1 MPTNKD
7 YIVTLIMSAFITI
20 MIIAAYDRVVSRFIN
35 HQINDA
41 LLEMNVSLDRDI
53 TLDGRVTS
61 PSSLAREA
69 IHLCLGHDS
78 LSACDYV
85 EELGASGAGGSG
97 PEHSA
102 TRNKEQDP

>member
-7 YIVTLIMSAFITI
+7 YVITMILSVFITVL
-20 MIIAAYDRVVSRFIN
+20 IIAAYDRVVSRFIN

-41 LLEMNVSLDRDI
+41 LMEMNVSLDRDN
-53 TLDGRVTS
+53 
-61 PSSLAREA
+61 A

-85 EELGASGAGGSG
+85 EELKDEDLI
-97 PEHSA
+97 P
-102 TRNKEQDP
+102 